1 MTKDHLIVIV
11 DDDDALRASL
21 DNLIRSV
28 GYRARGFS
36 SAEAFLKFNHLHDTV
51 CLILDVRMAGMNGLR
66 LQRELVAAKWPIP
79 IIFMTS
85 YADEA
90 VRTEALAAGAID
102 FLYKPFMEDSLLKA
116 LDKAIQLH
124 EPTMRPSEVVAR
136 AENPPIGDSEIWH
149 GSAVLAQDRNIKAGL
164 PNISGESFV

>member
-1 MTKDHLIVIV
+1 MTKDPLIAIV

-36 SAEAFLKFNHLHDTV
+36 SAEAFLKSNHLHDTV
-51 CLILDVRMAGMNGLR
+51 CLILDLRMAGMNGLH
-66 LQRELVAAKWPIP
+66 LQREIVAAKWPIP

-90 VRTEALAAGAID
+90 VRAEALAAGAMG
-102 FLYKPFMEDSLLKA
+102 FLYKPFMEDSLLKT
-116 LDKAIQLH
+116 LEKAIQHH
-124 EPTMRPSEVVAR
+124 EPTMKPRLHGGRAMNGMERQTAPSPAGSGSGRP
-136 AENPPIGDSEIWH
+136 
-149 GSAVLAQDRNIKAGL
+149 
-164 PNISGESFV
+164 

>member
-1 MTKDHLIVIV
+1 MTKDHLIAIV

-36 SAEAFLKFNHLHDTV
+36 SAEAFLKSHHLHDTV
-51 CLILDVRMAGMNGLR
+51 CLILDVRMAGMNGLH
-66 LQRELVAAKWPIP
+66 LQRELVAAKCPIP

-90 VRTEALAAGAID
+90 VRAEALAAGAMD

-116 LDKAIQLH
+116 LDKAIQH
-124 EPTMRPSEVVAR
+124 KYGIAR
-136 AENPPIGDSEIWH
+136 QSIGPEM
-149 GSAVLAQDRNIKAGL
+149 SAA
-164 PNISGESFV
+164 

>member
-1 MTKDHLIVIV
+1 MTKDHLIAIV

-28 GYRARGFS
+28 GYRVRGFS
-36 SAEAFLKFNHLHDTV
+36 SAEAFLKSHHLQDTV
-51 CLILDVRMAGMNGLR
+51 CLILDVRMAGMNGLH
-66 LQRELVAAKWPIP
+66 LQRELVATKCPIP

-90 VRTEALAAGAID
+90 VRAEALAAGAMD

-116 LDKAIQLH
+116 LDKAIQVH
-124 EPTMRPSEVVAR
+124 ESASKGLENGRSTEVTCTR
-136 AENPPIGDSEIWH
+136 FDEMCST
-149 GSAVLAQDRNIKAGL
+149 
-164 PNISGESFV
+164 

>member
-1 MTKDHLIVIV
+1 MRKDQFIAIV

-36 SAEAFLKFNHLHDTV
+36 SSEAFLKSNDLHDTV
-51 CLILDVRMAGMNGLR
+51 CLILDVRMAGMNGLH
-66 LQRELVAAKWPIP
+66 LQREIVAAKWPIP

-90 VRTEALAAGAID
+90 VRAEALAAGAMD

-116 LDKAIQLH
+116 LDKAIQH
-124 EPTMRPSEVVAR
+124 E
-136 AENPPIGDSEIWH
+136 SEIRH
-149 GSAVLAQDRNIKAGL
+149 RSALLAEDRNIKAGV
-164 PNISGESFV
+164 PTISGESFV

>member
-1 MTKDHLIVIV
+1 MTKDRLIAIG
-11 DDDDALRASL
+11 DDDDALRGSL

-36 SAEAFLKFNHLHDTV
+36 SAEAFLKSNHLHDTV
-51 CLILDVRMAGMNGLR
+51 CLILDVRMAGMNGLH
-66 LQRELVAAKWPIP
+66 LQREIVAAKWPIP

-90 VRTEALAAGAID
+90 EALAAGAMD

-116 LDKAIQLH
+116 LDKAIQH
-124 EPTMRPSEVVAR
+124 S
-136 AENPPIGDSEIWH
+136 
-149 GSAVLAQDRNIKAGL
+149 
-164 PNISGESFV
+164 

>member
-1 MTKDHLIVIV
+1 MTKDHLIAIV

-36 SAEAFLKFNHLHDTV
+36 SAEAFLKSHHLHDTV
-51 CLILDVRMAGMNGLR
+51 CLILDVRMAGMNGLH
-66 LQRELVAAKWPIP
+66 LQRELVAAKCPIP

-90 VRTEALAAGAID
+90 VRAEALAAGALD

-116 LDKAIQLH
+116 LDKAIQQTASLGRASDRRC
-124 EPTMRPSEVVAR
+124 RPEFTRARRRGWRTGCSTEVTCTR
-136 AENPPIGDSEIWH
+136 FDEMYST
-149 GSAVLAQDRNIKAGL
+149 
-164 PNISGESFV
+164 

>member
-1 MTKDHLIVIV
+1 MTKDRLIAIV
-11 DDDDALRASL
+11 DDDDALRGSL

-36 SAEAFLKFNHLHDTV
+36 SAEAFLKSNHLHDTV
-51 CLILDVRMAGMNGLR
+51 CLILDVRMAGMNGLH
-66 LQRELVAAKWPIP
+66 LQREVVAAKWPIP

-90 VRTEALAAGAID
+90 VRAEALAAGAMD

-116 LDKAIQLH
+116 LDKAIQH
-124 EPTMRPSEVVAR
+124 SWPTMKPSEVGAR
-136 AENPPIGDSEIWH
+136 AEPPIRDSEIRH
-149 GSAVLAQDRNIKAGL
+149 RSAVLAEDRNIKAGL
-164 PNISGESFV
+164 PIISGESFV